1 MTTAGGPPGWDE
13 FARQRRVM
21 DQMLSQHARLRD
33 RYRRRRL
40 FLVLTTM
47 ALGLIGAGFAFAT
60 NDVKLSL
67 LGVTAGRDKWL
78 GGLSLV
84 VLLLGVVDLATNW
97 DEAAHAHHEAT
108 LRLARL
114 KGQFRYVYARSS
126 PGAAPPEELATS
138 FAETMDLLPAIPDR
152 AFNPL
157 KAAHLRKVEV
167 SKRISTAPGALS
179 RLVTIQVVLNGMRR
193 HRPERG
199 EAPGASGPP
208 STGIR

>member
-1 MTTAGGPPGWDE
+1 MTTAPGSSDWDE
-13 FARQRRVM
+13 FARQRGVM

-47 ALGLIGAGFAFAT
+47 ALGLLGAGFAFAT
-60 NDVKLSL
+60 NDVKVTI

-84 VLLLGVVDLATNW
+84 VLLLGVVDLATSW
-97 DEAAHAHHEAT
+97 DESAHAHHEAT

-114 KGQFRYVYARSS
+114 KGQFRDVSARSS
-126 PGAAPPEELATS
+126 PGTAPPAELALGYG
-138 FAETMDLLPAIPDR
+138 ETMDLLPAIPDR

-167 SKRISTAPGALS
+167 SKRISAAPGSLS
-179 RLVTIQVVLNGMRR
+179 RLVTIQVVLNGMRQ
-193 HRPERG
+193 HRPGRG
-199 EAPGASGPP
+199 DTPGASRPP
-208 STGIR
+208 PTGNR

>member
-1 MTTAGGPPGWDE
+1 VTAAAGRPGWDE

-60 NDVKLSL
+60 NDVKVTI

-84 VLLLGVVDLATNW
+84 VLLLGVVDLATSW
-97 DEAAHAHHEAT
+97 DVSAHAHHEAT

-114 KGQFRYVYARSS
+114 KGQFRDVYARSS
-126 PGAAPPEELATS
+126 PGAAPPEELATGY
-138 FAETMDLLPAIPDR
+138 AETMDLLPAIPDR

-167 SKRISTAPGALS
+167 SKRLSAAPGSLS
-179 RLVTIQVVLNGMRR
+179 ALVTVQLITHNMRR
-193 HRPERG
+193 RRP
-199 EAPGASGPP
+199 
-208 STGIR
+208 